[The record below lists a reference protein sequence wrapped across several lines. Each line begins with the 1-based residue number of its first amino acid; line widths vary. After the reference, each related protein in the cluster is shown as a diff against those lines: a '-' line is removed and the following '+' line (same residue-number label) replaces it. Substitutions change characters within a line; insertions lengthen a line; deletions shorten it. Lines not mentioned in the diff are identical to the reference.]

1 MNEIVSLNQRIVEI
15 PNTIPEKKSYV
26 LYWMQASQRLDYNP
40 ALNYAQWIANQ
51 QGLPLLIY
59 FGINENYPESQFRHY
74 QFMWE
79 GLKELHREATKRKHK
94 VLLRCEDPLKGIIQ
108 LAKEAC
114 WVVADRGYLRH
125 QIQWREELSHNIDTP
140 FSVVE
145 SDLCVPIAM
154 AYPKEAWQAGH
165 LRRKLIAQLKPDG
178 VEWHTVVPEVDA
190 LASLTQ
196 LQGINPGTFDL
207 DSLKIPKEVL
217 PVTWIKGGRKEALK
231 QLKRFLS
238 QDLAEYAEKRNH
250 LHRPTQ
256 SNLSPYLHFGQISAM
271 EIVQKVL
278 EYSPKVS
285 ETFLDELVVRRELS
299 FNFCHYNPRYDQF
312 KGLPEWVKNTLNQHK
327 ADPRPYSYTS
337 DDWESAKTHDPY
349 WNAAQKEMVQTGK
362 MHNYMRMYW
371 GKKLLEWSDTP
382 EDAFKT
388 ALYLNNKYSLDGRDP
403 NSYAGVAWCFGK
415 HDHPFQERPIYG
427 KIRSMSASGLHKKPG
442 LEAYTAKWN
451 I

>member
-1 MNEIVSLNQRIVEI
+1 MSELESLNHRINEVSRPIPSQR
-15 PNTIPEKKSYV
+15 SYV

-59 FGINENYPESQFRHY
+59 FGINENYPEAQFRHY

-94 VLLRCEDPLKGIIQ
+94 VLLRCEDPLKGAIQ
-108 LAKEAC
+108 LAKEAS
-114 WVVADRGYLRH
+114 WVVADHGYLRH
-125 QIQWREELSHNIDTP
+125 QVQSREELSRNIDTP

-145 SDLCVPIAM
+145 SEVCVPVRS

-178 VEWHTVVPEVDA
+178 VEWHTVIPAVDA
-190 LASLTQ
+190 LTKLSY
-196 LQGINPGTFDL
+196 LQGIQPSSFQIE
-207 DSLKIPKEVL
+207 SLQIPKEVF
-217 PVTWIKGGRKEALK
+217 PVSWLKGGRKEALK
-231 QLKRFLS
+231 HLKRFLS

-250 LHRPTQ
+250 LDHPTQ

-278 EYSPKVS
+278 EYSHKVS

-312 KGLPEWVKNTLNQHK
+312 EGLPEWAKNTLNQHK
-327 ADPRPYSYTS
+327 TDSRPYIYTS
-337 DDWESAKTHDPY
+337 DDWESAKTHDPH
-349 WNAAQKEMVQTGK
+349 WNAAQLEMVETGK

-371 GKKLLEWSDTP
+371 GKKLLEWSESP
-382 EDAFKT
+382 QEGFKT

-427 KIRSMSASGLHKKPG
+427 KIRPMNATGLRKKPG
-442 LEAYTAKWN
+442 LITYLSKWN